1 MSIETVLIKRRAFYQ
16 GEIGF
21 FPSNS
26 VAQDD
31 IAAAGMD
38 QEVIC
43 SFYTPRNLEALKF
56 LWALVHKVAD
66 NTDRYLDKDEAMRD
80 LKLRAAH
87 TKVVYNDKTKEL
99 ELRPKSLTR
108 INNEQLRLLTD
119 KIADIVCNE
128 ILPGMKPNDLKRE
141 IEEMVTRR

>member
-1 MSIETVLIKRRAFYQ
+1 MAIETTLIKRRAYYQ

-26 VAQDD
+26 VAQED
-31 IAAAGMD
+31 IAVAGMD

-66 NTDRYLDKDEAMRD
+66 NSDRWTDKDEAMKD
-80 LKLRAAH
+80 LKMRVAH
-87 TKVVYNDKTKEL
+87 TKVIFNPKTQEL

>member
-1 MSIETVLIKRRAFYQ
+1 
-16 GEIGF
+16 
-21 FPSNS
+21 
-26 VAQDD
+26 
-31 IAAAGMD
+31 
-38 QEVIC
+38 
-43 SFYTPRNLEALKF
+43 
-56 LWALVHKVAD
+56 
-66 NTDRYLDKDEAMRD
+66 MRD